1 LNVLSKPSSIV
12 IVSVFLMQG
21 CSLPKL
27 QSQEPTEI
35 PPSLATPCQPLPSL
49 NDGTAA
55 SVLRWIAG
63 ASEIYAE
70 CSSRH
75 RALVQAWPR

>member
-1 LNVLSKPSSIV
+1 MRFQALILVS
-12 IVSVFLMQG
+12 SVFLMQA
-21 CSLPKL
+21 CALPKVP
-27 QSQEPTEI
+27 SQEPTEI
-35 PPSLATPCQPLPSL
+35 PPSLATPCQSLPSL

>member
-1 LNVLSKPSSIV
+1 MSLQKSSGV
-12 IVSVFLMQG
+12 IVLALLMTG
-21 CSLPKL
+21 CASLNPP
-27 QSQEPTEI
+27 SQEPTEI